1 MIKRPCLHPGCR
13 ELVASRRCERHTV
26 IVAKEYE
33 QRRGTSTARGYGAR
47 WRRERAVYLRLH
59 PLCVECKRGGLI
71 TPATDVDHIMPHRG
85 DARLMWDQS
94 NWQSLCHPHHAAK
107 TAREDGGF
115 GNAIAEPT
123 AVTASR
129 P

>member
-13 ELVASRRCERHTV
+13 ELVTSGRCERHAV

-47 WRRERAVYLRLH
+47 WRRERAVYLRH
-59 PLCVECKRGGLI
+59 NPLCIECKRAGAI
-71 TPATDVDHIMPHRG
+71 VAATDVDHIVPHQG
-85 DARLMWDQS
+85 DDRLMWDQS
-94 NWQSLCHPHHAAK
+94 NWQSLCHKHHAAK

-115 GNAIAEPT
+115 GNAPRSTHQI
-123 AVTASR
+123 V
-129 P
+129 